1 MEENLLRILN
11 LCDLSLNSLEEIEN
25 IKISRKELIR
35 PDLYKKVK
43 EKIINKEIKNFKKE
57 LSSSF
62 YTCLHNDVEKKQKWP
77 LVNLI
82 RQFLKHYKYRL
93 VPIRECDGYTKDK
106 KKRFKRYYIVKK
118 IKVEKKDKKTNIN
131 VNNQ

>member
-11 LCDLSLNSLEEIEN
+11 LCDLSLNSLDDIQE
-25 IKISRKELIR
+25 IKISRKKLIN
-35 PDLYKKVK
+35 PELYKKIK
-43 EKIINKEIKNFKKE
+43 AEIINEEIKNFKKE

-77 LVNLI
+77 LVNFI
-82 RQFLKHYKYRL
+82 RQILKHFNYKL

-106 KKRFKRYYIVKK
+106 KKRYKRYYIVKK
-118 IKVEKKDKKTNIN
+118 IKVEISDKW
-131 VNNQ
+131 